1 MSKKLNYYIM
11 ICIICLPFIFN
22 WAGWHDFFSSPVS
35 ISIISV
41 LLTLMLI
48 SNFKQVVQKSDYLSF
63 LLIIAM
69 LTITGMNYKGLGC
82 IFACYNIFL
91 MCILFNNI
99 TFEKKQ
105 VENLHLMI
113 VVLLGIFFLTLKI
126 DVVYDSIVVHQR
138 NGVEINSNGF
148 GILVLAFY
156 FHFLLMLNTKF
167 KKKFKGFLFLCVTP
181 VAIYYVE
188 LSDSRS
194 VYIALI
200 AFLVM
205 YLLKDWE
212 MKNYKKLLAIFV
224 IIAIAFPFVYLE
236 IIDTLKGLE
245 MGGKSL
251 LSRELVWKS
260 TIELINKFPILG
272 SGTEYSLVTIRGAIE
287 TSSAH
292 NVFLG
297 LWKTVGIVPMIII
310 AVYLRRGENIKNIS
324 ASNRMAK
331 KMFLSCMIICALE
344 TLINDNDTYLFYM
357 TLLLTVEEEKR
368 CEVRDT

>member
-22 WAGWHDFFSSPVS
+22 WAGWHDFFSSEIS
-35 ISIISV
+35 ISTISV
-41 LLTLMLI
+41 LLTILLI
-48 SNFKQVVQKSDYLSF
+48 TNFKKVVQKEDYF
-63 LLIIAM
+63 VFLIIIAS
-69 LTITGMNYKGLGC
+69 LIITAMNYKGLGC
-82 IFACYNIFL
+82 VFACYNVFV

-99 TFEKKQ
+99 TFGKKQ
-105 VENLHLMI
+105 VENLHLLI
-113 VVLLGIFFLTLKI
+113 VILLGIFLLSLK
-126 DVVYDSIVVHQR
+126 VEKVYNIIVVHQQ
-138 NGVEINSNGF
+138 NGTEINPNGF

-156 FHFLLMLNTKF
+156 FHFLLLLNTKF
-167 KKKFKGFLFLCVTP
+167 KKRFKGFLFLCVTP

-212 MKNYKKLLAIFV
+212 MKNYKKWLAAFV
-224 IIAIAFPFVYLE
+224 IIAIVAPFVYLG
-236 IIDTLKGLE
+236 ITDVLKGLE
-245 MGGKSL
+245 IGEKSL
-251 LSRELVWKS
+251 LSREAVWED
-260 TIELINKFPILG
+260 TIALIKRFPIFG
-272 SGTEYSLVTIRGAIE
+272 SGTEYKMGSINRGGI
-287 TSSAH
+287 TDSAH

-297 LWKTVGIVPMIII
+297 FWRTVGIIPMVVI
-310 AVYLRRGENIKNIS
+310 AAYLTKGKNTKDIS
-324 ASNRMAK
+324 LSNRMSR
-331 KMFLSCMIICALE
+331 KMFLSCMIICAFE
-344 TLINDNDTYLFYM
+344 TLINDNNTYLFYM